1 MPSTQDTF
9 NKLKDFLHQ
18 LERHTD
24 GRRALHIKMSRLEKH
39 LQEGHF
45 RRASAAALRPLVE
58 KHGAVIFPLPNSD
71 IIIVTKT
78 ANLED
83 IGAVLAKVYR
93 ELSSSIVVADLTV
106 LQGVN
111 DNFTTWYDL
120 KNDYQSLVK
129 DVETLEGLGTVASST
144 TVAVSSLQN
153 SKQPKKSMSR
163 VQYVDVNVPK
173 ATKISRDLDPEM
185 LFALTNV
192 LNSADVTSFIE
203 QTAIM
208 AIIEGHGAVPV
219 MLHQYIP
226 NSVIFDHLLKKTELK
241 ANPWFDGYL
250 ADFIADRMLRS
261 DLNMTNVQSLASS
274 LKVTVNSVMSEA
286 FDNFNRSLGSVVRS
300 KVVLEFALSDMFAN
314 TVLFLSAR
322 DKIKELGFKYSI
334 SNLDLV
340 SLGWANKELLAAD
353 FVKVRY
359 PKGVSNYWF
368 DNKRALVLKTRLK
381 DMGIAKFIM
390 EGCEDQKTIARG
402 QSLGFTMFQGSAVG

>member
-83 IGAVLAKVYR
+83 IGAVLSKVYR
-93 ELSSSIVVADLTV
+93 ELNSSVIVAGLTV
-106 LQGVN
+106 LPGVN
-111 DNFTTWYDL
+111 DDFTTWYDL
-120 KNDYQSLVK
+120 ENDYQPLVN
-129 DVETLEGLGTVASST
+129 DVETLEELGVVAPNT
-144 TVAVSSLQN
+144 TVAAPSSQS

-173 ATKISRDLDPEM
+173 ATKVSRDLDPEM
-185 LFALTNV
+185 LLALTKV

-203 QTAIM
+203 QTAIT
-208 AIIEGHGAVPV
+208 AIVEGHGSVPV

-226 NSVIFDHLLKKTELK
+226 NSMIFDHLLKKTELR

-261 DLNMTNVQSLASS
+261 DLSMTNAQSLASS

-286 FDNFNRSLGSVVRS
+286 FDNFNRSLGDIARS
-300 KVVLEFALSDMFAN
+300 KVVLDFALNDMFAN
-314 TVLFLSAR
+314 TVMFLSAR

-359 PKGVSNYWF
+359 PEGVSNYWL
-368 DNKRALVLKTRLK
+368 DSKRILVLKTRLK
-381 DMGIAKFIM
+381 DMGIAKFIL
-390 EGCEDQKTIARG
+390 EGCGDQKTIARG